1 MNSWN
6 TYIHNNTT
14 HVFIRSF
21 VHPFVIAS
29 FRDQISNSDLWD
41 NANMFNDAP
50 MSPVTNDKVE
60 LRRYRKTDNGA
71 DICIQMHT
79 LLQSCTHANNL
90 HLHINMH
97 SYIGTELD
105 SVEVRILQ
113 TPQTI
118 KGSVKLIGAN
128 NNSML
133 ASVESA
139 IKSRKL
145 F

>member
-1 MNSWN
+1 MEHIYFQQYNP
-6 TYIHNNTT
+6 YIY
-14 HVFIRSF
+14 SF
-21 VHPFVIAS
+21 VCSFVIAS

-41 NANMFNDAP
+41 NANIINDVP
-50 MSPVTNDKVE
+50 LSPVNDDKVE

-71 DICIQMHT
+71 DICIQMHKS
-79 LLQSCTHANNL
+79 LQSCTHANNL

-97 SYIGTELD
+97 SFIGTELD

-133 ASVESA
+133 AGVESA